1 MLHNHLKVI
10 ILTLFFGGGEEETV
24 SALIYWESCIKIL
37 LFFYIKIL
45 NMTFASDQYGG
56 ISTLSSSLK
65 QKTRQNT

>member
-1 MLHNHLKVI
+1 MLHNHFKVI
-10 ILTLFFGGGEEETV
+10 ILTLFFLWGEETV
-24 SALIYWESCIKIL
+24 SVLIYWESCIKIL

-45 NMTFASDQYGG
+45 HMTFASDQYGE

>member
-10 ILTLFFGGGEEETV
+10 ILTLLGGGETV
-24 SALIYWESCIKIL
+24 SALIYWQSCIKIL

-45 NMTFASDQYGG
+45 HMTSVSDQYGE

-65 QKTRQNT
+65 QKTRQNI